1 MARVNRI
8 WPTVASLQRGDIVN
22 SSMRLRQG
30 GPMSIYGSGQTWN
43 ERISFGFEKIGS
55 LSKGCAYV
63 WGDVSY
69 GKRGT

>member
-1 MARVNRI
+1 MTLSTPACDC
-8 WPTVASLQRGDIVN
+8 DIGG
-22 SSMRLRQG
+22 SMS
-30 GPMSIYGSGQTWN
+30 MYGSGQTWN

-55 LSKGCAYV
+55 LSKGCACV